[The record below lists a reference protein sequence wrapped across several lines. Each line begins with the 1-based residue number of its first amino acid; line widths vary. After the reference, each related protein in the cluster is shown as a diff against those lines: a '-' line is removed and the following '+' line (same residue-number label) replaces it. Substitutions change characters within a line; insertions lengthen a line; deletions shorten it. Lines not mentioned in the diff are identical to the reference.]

1 MFNNVEEF
9 ITEWKMEEANT
20 IKLLNAMT
28 DESLDQSIGEDFSSL
43 GELAWHIT
51 TAIKAIISQSGLQFE
66 ASMSKEEM
74 PATAKE
80 ITEKYAEASK
90 AMIDAAQK
98 EWKEKDLNQ
107 IINAFGFLEMPIYAL
122 LRMAISHQTH
132 HRGQMTVL
140 MRQAGLAIPG
150 MYGPSKE
157 EWAAMKG

>member
-9 ITEWKMEEANT
+9 ITEWKMEEAST

-66 ASMSKEEM
+66 GSMNKEDM
-74 PATAKE
+74 PGTAKE
-80 ITEKYAEASK
+80 LAEKYAEVSN
-90 AMIDAAQK
+90 AMIEAAQA
-98 EWKEKDLNQ
+98 EWKESDLKQ
-107 IINAFGFLEMPIYAL
+107 IINAFGFLELPIHAL
-122 LRMAISHQTH
+122 LRMAIQHQTH

-140 MRQAGLAIPG
+140 MRQAGLVVPG

-157 EWAAMKG
+157 EWAAMRG